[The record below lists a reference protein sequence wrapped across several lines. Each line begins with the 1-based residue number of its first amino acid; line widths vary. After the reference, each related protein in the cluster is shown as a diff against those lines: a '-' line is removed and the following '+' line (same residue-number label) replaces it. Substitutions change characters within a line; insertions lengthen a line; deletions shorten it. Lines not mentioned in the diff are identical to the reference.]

1 MSVDSQEFRVVL
13 RGYEP
18 AQVDAL
24 RQALQAQLDE
34 ADSETLALRKDPS
47 IRVETPQA
55 SFSRR
60 LTTILE
66 LAEEEATE
74 IRQTAAE
81 NADQLRADVELSA
94 SQLREEA
101 DAYATKRTDEA
112 EAFARKLVTDAE
124 ETATKTIAAATREAD
139 EMRQA
144 ASTLLDD
151 QKTKAAAVAA
161 EFERDVEARRNEA
174 EAKFR
179 AVIDDH
185 QTRMHDLDEH
195 LEKRR
200 VEGERRHQEALSAAR
215 AILEDAHNRADSIIA
230 DAAESAEN
238 LRVESENEVAIITK
252 QRDEINAQLGNVR
265 EMLASLTGGSLPAD
279 PMSSTAE

>member
-24 RQALQAQLDE
+24 RQALQTQLDE
-34 ADSETLALRKDPS
+34 ADSETLSQRSDPS
-47 IRVETPQA
+47 ISVETPQA

-66 LAEEEATE
+66 LADEEATE
-74 IRQTAAE
+74 IRQTAAA
-81 NADQLRADVELSA
+81 NAEQLRADVEQSTT
-94 SQLREEA
+94 QLREEA
-101 DAYATKRTDEA
+101 DAYATKRTDDA
-112 EAFARKLVTDAE
+112 EAFASKLVTDAE
-124 ETATKTIAAATREAD
+124 ETATKTIATASREAD

-144 ASTLLDD
+144 AASLLDE
-151 QKTKAAAVAA
+151 QKAKAATIEAD
-161 EFERDVEARRNEA
+161 FERGMEARRTEA
-174 EAKFR
+174 ETKLR
-179 AVIDDH
+179 DVIDDH

-200 VEGERRHQEALSAAR
+200 VEGERRHQEALSASR
-215 AILEDAHNRADSIIA
+215 AILEDAHNRADAIIA
-230 DAAESAEN
+230 EAAASAEN
-238 LRVESENEVAIITK
+238 LRVESEKEVAVITK
-252 QRDEINAQLGNVR
+252 QRDDINAQLSNVR

-279 PMSSTAE
+279 PMTSPAE

>member
-34 ADSETLALRKDPS
+34 ADPETLSQRQDPS
-47 IRVETPQA
+47 ISVETPQA

-66 LAEEEATE
+66 LAEEEAAE
-74 IRQTAAE
+74 IRQTATAQAE
-81 NADQLRADVELSA
+81 QLRADVEQSTT
-94 SQLREEA
+94 QLREDA
-101 DAYATKRTDEA
+101 DEYATKRTDEA
-112 EAFARKLVTDAE
+112 ESFATKLVTDAE
-124 ETATKTIAAATREAD
+124 ETATKTIAAASRESD
-139 EMRQA
+139 EMRQV
-144 ASTLLDD
+144 ASTLLDE
-151 QKTKAAAVAA
+151 QKAKAAKIEAD
-161 EFERDVEARRNEA
+161 FERDMEARRTEA
-174 EAKFR
+174 EAKLR

-200 VEGERRHQEALSAAR
+200 VEGERRHQEALAAAR
-215 AILEDAHNRADSIIA
+215 AILEDAHNRADAIIA
-230 DAAESAEN
+230 DAAASAEN
-238 LRVESENEVAIITK
+238 LRVESENEVAVITK
-252 QRDEINAQLGNVR
+252 QRDDINAQLSNVR

-279 PMSSTAE
+279 PMSSPTE